1 MARRASSNL
10 HPGIIIGIVAAIAAA
25 VMAGRMFT
33 GKKSS
38 GFGDLPQLRVS
49 DLLENGNS
57 LRGNEY
63 VVEGKIDE
71 QLRWTSSRGQVV
83 SLRVSTPSGE
93 ELIGV
98 EIPPDFSK
106 LNIEREQRYAFRL
119 KFRQGGIPVA
129 TGINRL

>member
-1 MARRASSNL
+1 MARRASSSL

-25 VMAGRMFT
+25 VMAGKIFT

-38 GFGDLPQLRVS
+38 NFGDLPQLRVS

-71 QLRWTSSRGQVV
+71 QLRWTTSRGQVV